1 MRIVTEA
8 PGWTGRAVD
17 CGDVVNEPMRDS
29 TKLPKEVEEPS
40 DKSNREEEGRSKP
53 GNERIRE
60 GEDSFRVPGCRA
72 ARRSE
77 ERRVGKECRSRVS
90 VYDLRKKVY

>member
-72 ARRSE
+72 AR
-77 ERRVGKECRSRVS
+77 S
-90 VYDLRKKVY
+90 VA